1 MVTTT
6 ETRSGDKL
14 RARRRQRMADEIEL
28 AALRLFAERGPDSV
42 TVDDIA
48 AAADISRRTF
58 FRYFASKDDVLHG
71 NPERQRDIVVETA
84 ESTPA
89 TTTPQGLVRRI
100 LLALTADLDD
110 RREALLLR
118 KEIAAKAPHAMAQ
131 GHSRYGSLVA
141 TVIELLTAHMG
152 VDPDSDLRPHV
163 FVHAGIG
170 AMQAAT
176 HTWFVGG
183 RSASLHA
190 LTAEALDLIGLT
202 DETSTPSEAPD
213 RPA

>member
-58 FRYFASKDDVLHG
+58 FRYFASKEDVLHG

-89 TTTPQGLVRRI
+89 TTTPQALVRRI
-100 LLALTADLDD
+100 LLALTTDLDD

-118 KEIAAKAPHAMAQ
+118 KEIAVKAPNAMAQ
-131 GHSRYGSLVA
+131 GHNRYGALVT
-141 TVIELLTAHMG
+141 TVIELLTEHMG

-163 FVHAGIG
+163 FVHAGLG

-176 HTWFVGG
+176 RTWFIGG
-183 RSASLHA
+183 RSASLHD
-190 LTAEALDLIGLT
+190 LTAEALDLIGLN
-202 DETSTPSEAPD
+202 DETSTPHEVPD
-213 RPA
+213 LPA